1 MIIYGRN
8 AILESLKANKAVFVI
23 YAHEGQKTKPS
34 EILALAHKAHTKV
47 NFVDKATL
55 NNLAKTEHHQ
65 GYVAEI
71 EDYAYCEIEDIL
83 ALAQSKGQQPFVVML
98 DGVEDPHNLGSILR
112 VCECAGVHGVI
123 IPKYRACPINETV
136 AKTSAGALGHILIS
150 RVSNLNNTIKKLKQ
164 NGMWVY
170 AVELGGDDIYKQ
182 NLQGDLCLVVGSEGD
197 GISQLVKKN
206 CDGILTL
213 PMFGKVNSLNA
224 SVACGVA
231 VFEAVRQRRKNAG

>member
-1 MIIYGRN
+1 MIIYGKN
-8 AILESLKANKAVFVI
+8 AILESLRANKAVFVI

-34 EILALAHKAHTKV
+34 EILALAHKVHIKV

-55 NNLAKTEHHQ
+55 NNLAGTEHHQ

-83 ALAQSKGQQPFVVML
+83 EFARSKGQQPFVVML

-170 AVELGGDDIYKQ
+170 AVELGGEDIYKQ

-231 VFEAVRQRRKNAG
+231 VFEAVRQRRGNAR

>member
-1 MIIYGRN
+1 MIIYGKN
-8 AILESLKANKAVFVI
+8 AILECLRANKAVFAI
-23 YAHEGQKTKPS
+23 YAHTAQQTKPS
-34 EILALAHKAHTKV
+34 EILSLAHKAHIKV

-65 GYVAEI
+65 GYVAEV
-71 EDYAYCEIEDIL
+71 EDFEYCEVEDIIDC
-83 ALAQSKGQQPFVVML
+83 AHNKGQQPFVVML

-136 AKTSAGALGHILIS
+136 AKTSAGALGHIKIA
-150 RVSNLNNTIKKLKQ
+150 RVTNLNNTIKKLKQ

-170 AVELGGDDIYKQ
+170 AVELGGQDIYKQ
-182 NLQGDLCLVVGSEGD
+182 NLKGDLCLVIGSEGD

-206 CDGILTL
+206 CDGVLTL

-224 SVACGVA
+224 SVACGIA
-231 VFEAVRQRRKNAG
+231 VFEAVRQRRD